1 MESCGWSQDDMAT
14 PILIKTFRI
23 LQTHGGKSNA
33 GGWREGREGAVV
45 ESCKP
50 AAGTLRQI

>member
-1 MESCGWSQDDMAT
+1 MASCGWSQDDMAT